1 MLSLPRTGP
10 FSLGHCR
17 DSLLL
22 AGTEEPADEQRR
34 GPGIPPERSTG
45 SCRRTSPGCVRNARA
60 ASAFTPARP
69 SPPNGRPTHTP
80 VMTVPGGAEPQQG
93 WVLAGP
99 PGAGESRACS
109 PHAESC
115 SHGQGDQKE
124 KQRGPGRAPAG
135 RLATRCGGGSRG
147 CRPPITLPFL
157 WEDGNQ
163 QAIGEV
169 CARQDSFLE
178 DPHLPSPPRPQG
190 TRYPHPTSTPMLLW
204 SPGDNSVIHFVNS
217 DTD

>member
-60 ASAFTPARP
+60 ASAFAPARP

-147 CRPPITLPFL
+147 CRPPRRPHYPAIPLGGWQPAGHRRGL
-157 WEDGNQ
+157 C
-163 QAIGEV
+163 QAGQFSGGSPSPI
-169 CARQDSFLE
+169 APSPTRHTIPP
-178 DPHLPSPPRPQG
+178 PHLHSHAAVVAGR
-190 TRYPHPTSTPMLLW
+190 
-204 SPGDNSVIHFVNS
+204 
-217 DTD
+217 